1 MTKTLKMPFR
11 NAGGSIVNFTLVG
24 PKDGLTKAEVQVD
37 WAGQTLSYTD
47 PETGEINETS
57 V

>member
-24 PKDGLTKAEVQVD
+24 PKDGLTKAEVQ
-37 WAGQTLSYTD
+37 ATQALIIAKNLSPPPAATW
-47 PETGEINETS
+47 
-57 V
+57 